1 MQFDPLSPE
10 FRLNPY
16 PTYDMLRQ
24 HAPVFFW
31 DRWQFYFLSRYDDCA
46 TLLRDNRL
54 GRGSINEE
62 HAPESQKDLLRLQK
76 DWMLLKDPPDHTRL
90 RNLVFKAFTPR
101 MVEQLRNTI
110 QAITDRLLDEV
121 QEKGELDLMAALAY
135 PLPVTV
141 IAEMLGIPRD
151 DQDQFHDWSNALA
164 RSLDLTDDTAVYDEA
179 SQAAADFTDY
189 LADLAEQRRRQPQ
202 NDLLSALVAVE
213 DEGEH
218 LTANELY
225 ATSSLLFVAGHET
238 TINLIG
244 NGMLA
249 LLRHPDQ
256 LALLR
261 ENSGLMKT
269 AVEELLRYD
278 SPVQMTSRMALADI
292 EYKEHT
298 FKRGTQVAFLLG
310 AANHDPK
317 RFEKPSQLD
326 ITRQKNQHLSFGGGI
341 HYCLGA
347 PLARLEGEIALTTL
361 LRRMPNLQLAT
372 EAPEYGDNYLLRG
385 LKSLPL
391 TF

>member
-46 TLLRDNRL
+46 TLLRDNLL

-213 DEGEH
+213 NEGEH

-310 AANHDPK
+310 AANHDPE

>member
-310 AANHDPK
+310 AANHDPE

>member
-1 MQFDPLSPE
+1 MI
-10 FRLNPY
+10 
-16 PTYDMLRQ
+16 
-24 HAPVFFW
+24 V
-31 DRWQFYFLSRYDDCA
+31 
-46 TLLRDNRL
+46 RDNRL
-54 GRGSINEE
+54 GQGEFNEDWSP
-62 HAPESQKDLLRLQK
+62 PESQKDLIRLQK
-76 DWMLLKDPPDHTRL
+76 DWMLLKDPPNHTRL
-90 RNLVFKAFTPR
+90 RGLVFKAFTPR
-101 MVEQLRNTI
+101 MVEQLRDTI
-110 QAITDRLLDEV
+110 QAITDNLLDAV
-121 QEKGELDLMAALAY
+121 QDKGEMDLMTALAY

-151 DQDQFHDWSNALA
+151 DQDQFHEWSNALA
-164 RSLDLTDDTAVYDEA
+164 RSLDLTDVQAIYDKA
-179 SQAAADFTDY
+179 SAAAAVFTEY

-213 DEGEH
+213 DQGEH

-244 NGMLA
+244 NGTLA
-249 LLRHPDQ
+249 LLRHPEQ
-256 LALLR
+256 LALLQ

-278 SPVQMTSRMALADI
+278 SPVQMTSRMALEEI
-292 EYKEHT
+292 EYKGYT

-310 AANHDPK
+310 AANHDPE
-317 RFEKPSQLD
+317 RFENPGQLD
-326 ITRQKNQHLSFGGGI
+326 IRRQKNQHLSFGGGI

-372 EAPEYGDNYLLRG
+372 ETPEYTDNYLLRG